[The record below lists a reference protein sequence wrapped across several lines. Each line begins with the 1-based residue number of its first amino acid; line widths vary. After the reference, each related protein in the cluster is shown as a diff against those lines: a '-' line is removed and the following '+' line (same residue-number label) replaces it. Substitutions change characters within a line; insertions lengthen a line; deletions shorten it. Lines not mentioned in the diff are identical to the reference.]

1 MEWDVRC
8 VPPVNTLAQS
18 LHLECLRMIV
28 KAVPKVRYKI
38 ESIHLYYLLWYHY
51 NNKHIPGDALAELK
65 SFR

>member
-28 KAVPKVRYKI
+28 KAVPKVRNKI
-38 ESIHLYYLLWYHY
+38 KSIHFVLLVMVS
-51 NNKHIPGDALAELK
+51 LQQ
-65 SFR
+65 